1 MRRKPAIR
9 DAKEAAMNQG
19 FSGSAR
25 IASLVKEESP
35 TFCRFL
41 PDLFLFLL
49 VWQERDERV
58 LRERGGSGAVTVALL
73 EGRLWSVR

>member
-9 DAKEAAMNQG
+9 DAAEAAMNQG

-58 LRERGGSGAVTVALL
+58 EREG
-73 EGRLWSVR
+73 EGVVL